1 MAPWLSMFFAMNI
14 AGWLADRALAGGM
27 DATRLRKIA
36 QTIGLGG
43 SALFL
48 FAAGSAATPLV
59 AVSTMCGAL
68 ACLGV
73 CYSGF
78 APAALEM
85 APRHSDI
92 LWSISNTFGTIP
104 GIIGVAVTGWLVGI
118 SGTYVAA
125 FALAAGVHVAG
136 AVVWLLFGTAKEV
149 IR

>member
-1 MAPWLSMFFAMNI
+1 MRPGYA
-14 AGWLADRALAGGM
+14 
-27 DATRLRKIA
+27 KIA

-59 AVSTMCGAL
+59 AVLTMCGAL

-85 APRHSDI
+85 APRHVDI
-92 LWSISNTFGTIP
+92 LWSIS
-104 GIIGVAVTGWLVGI
+104 A
-118 SGTYVAA
+118 
-125 FALAAGVHVAG
+125 
-136 AVVWLLFGTAKEV
+136 
-149 IR
+149 IRSAPYRGSSAWR